1 MAETEKKPD
10 CWKDRRLFARSH
22 VIWDGRLRSGG
33 QEQGCV
39 ILDLSA
45 TGAMVRLTE
54 NAPSPAHVA
63 VCADRFGELH
73 GRVVWQQDNVVGLSF
88 AERPQQI
95 ARILANAV
103 PGLRLAS

>member
-1 MAETEKKPD
+1 MAESDKTPD
-10 CWKDRRLFARSH
+10 YWKDRRLFARSH
-22 VIWDGRLRSGG
+22 VIWDGRLKSGG
-33 QEQGCV
+33 QEQACV

-45 TGAMVRLTE
+45 TGAMVRLREAAT
-54 NAPSPAHVA
+54 SPAHVGL
-63 VCADRFGELH
+63 CADRFGELH

-95 ARILANAV
+95 ARVLANAV